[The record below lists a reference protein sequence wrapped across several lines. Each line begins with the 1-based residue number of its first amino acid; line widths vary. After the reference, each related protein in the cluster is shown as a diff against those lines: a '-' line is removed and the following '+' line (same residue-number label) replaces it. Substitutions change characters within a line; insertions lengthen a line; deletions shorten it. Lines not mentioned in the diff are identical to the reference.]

1 MLISKAKR
9 KIVLNVRDPQHLTT
23 VIPTAKTFEYKGRE
37 LVAVPHDLHNTRVL
51 RGMGIEAP
59 SPIKY
64 HYKWS
69 GQNTP
74 FHAQLETT
82 EFLTFH
88 DHAFVLNDMGTGKT
102 LSVLWAFDYLRQLG
116 LARKMLVVSPL
127 STLERTWADEV
138 FRHFPHLTVS
148 VLYGS
153 KSRREKMLAQEAD
166 IYLINHDGV
175 KVMEKELVARTDIT
189 TIVVD
194 EIASFRNA
202 ATSRWKSLRKVV
214 ANRKYLWGLTGTP
227 TPNAP
232 TDAWAQCRLV
242 SPDNVPPYF
251 GKFRDAVM
259 KQITQ
264 FKWAPR
270 DTATE
275 VVANAMQPSIRFTR
289 DECVDLPPCIY
300 QARDVPLSKEQ
311 GAAYKD
317 MLSKLKFEMNNN
329 EVLAVNEAVKLSK
342 LLQICCGAAYDAKGN
357 PVTLDISARIQEV
370 VDVIEQA
377 DSKTLVFVPFTAALE
392 QVAAELRK
400 HWKVGVIHGGTPKSQ
415 RDDIFHEFQQGDQMK
430 VIVAAAQT
438 MAHGITLTAAN
449 TVVWFGPPHS
459 PETYQQA
466 NARVTRPGQRHTQ
479 FIVHIEGTPVERKV
493 FDKLKQ
499 KQQLQGLLLE
509 IISDEGGS

>member
-1 MLISKAKR
+1 MLISRAR
-9 KIVLNVRDPQHLTT
+9 QKIVLNVRDPNHIQTML
-23 VIPTAKTFEYKGRE
+23 PAAKTFEYKGHD
-37 LVAVPHDLHNTRVL
+37 LLAVPHDLHSTRVL
-51 RGMGIEAP
+51 RGIGIEAP

-74 FHAQLETT
+74 FHAQLETA
-82 EFLTFH
+82 EFLTFN

-102 LSVLWAFDYLRQLG
+102 LSVLWAFDYLRSQG
-116 LARKMLVVSPL
+116 LTSKMLVVSPL

-202 ATSRWKSLRKVV
+202 ATSRWKALRKVV
-214 ANRKYLWGLTGTP
+214 DNRKYLWGLTGTP
-227 TPNAP
+227 TPNSP
-232 TDAWAQCRLV
+232 TDAWAQCRLI
-242 SPDNVPPYF
+242 SPANVPPYF
-251 GKFRDAVM
+251 GKFRDSVM
-259 KQITQ
+259 RQVTQ
-264 FKWAPR
+264 FKWMPR
-270 DTATE
+270 ETATE

-300 QARDVPLSKEQ
+300 QSRDVPLSKDQ
-311 GAAYKD
+311 ASAYKD

-329 EVLAVNEAVKLSK
+329 EVMAVNEAVKLSK
-342 LLQICCGAAYDAKGN
+342 LLQICCGAAYDGKGK
-357 PVTLDISARIQEV
+357 PVTLDITARIQEV
-370 VDVIEQA
+370 IDVIEQA

-400 HWKVGVIHGGTPKSQ
+400 HWVTGVIHGGTPKAE
-415 RDDIFHEFQQGDQMK
+415 RDDIFSQFQSGDQMR
-430 VIVAAAQT
+430 VLVANPGT
-438 MAHGITLTAAN
+438 LSHGLTLTAAN
-449 TVVWFGPPHS
+449 TIVWFGPPVS
-459 PETYQQA
+459 AEQYEQA
-466 NARVTRPGQRHTQ
+466 NARVTRPGQKKTQ
-479 FIVHIEGTPVERKV
+479 FIVHIEGTPVERRVYERLRNKRRI
-493 FDKLKQ
+493 
-499 KQQLQGLLLE
+499 QGLLLE
-509 IISDEGGS
+509 ILQG